1 MKVTIIT
8 ATLNN
13 SSTITETINSVL
25 SQDFF
30 DIEHI
35 IIDGSSSDGT
45 LEIINDYKS
54 KNKSVKLF
62 SEKDNGVYNALNK
75 GLSLATGDIIGFLHS
90 DDVFGSKTI
99 ISEIISIFENN
110 DADGVYGNLQYVKN
124 SDISKVI
131 RNWKSRKFYPEMIK
145 NAWMPAHPTL
155 FLKKG
160 VYEKHGNFNPT
171 YKISADYEF
180 IIRIFK
186 DQFLNFHYTPKVITK
201 MRLGGISNRS
211 LKNIFIKS
219 LEDYRAMKKH
229 KVGNIFTL
237 ARKTLSKIDQY
248 FSKG

>member
-13 SSTITETINSVL
+13 SETIAETINSIL

-45 LEIINDYKS
+45 LEIIKDYQS
-54 KNKSVKLF
+54 KNKSIRLF
-62 SEKDNGVYNALNK
+62 SESDNGVYNALNK
-75 GLSLATGDIIGFLHS
+75 GLNLATGDIISFLHS

-99 ISEIISIFENN
+99 ISEINSIFENN
-110 DADGVYGNLQYVKN
+110 DVDGVYGDLQYVKN
-124 SDISKVI
+124 TSTFKII

-145 NAWMPAHPTL
+145 NAWMPPHPTL
-155 FLKKG
+155 FLKKR

-180 IIRIFK
+180 ILRIFK
-186 DQFLNFHYTPKVITK
+186 DQFLKFQYLPKVIVN

-211 LKNIFIKS
+211 LKNILIKV
-219 LEDYRAMKKH
+219 LEDYRAMRKH

-237 ARKTLSKIDQY
+237 ARKTLSKLDQY
-248 FSKG
+248 FKK

>member
-13 SSTITETINSVL
+13 SETIAETINSIS

-45 LEIINDYKS
+45 LEIIKDYQS
-54 KNKSVKLF
+54 KNKSIKLF
-62 SEKDNGVYNALNK
+62 SESDNGVYNALNK

-99 ISEIISIFENN
+99 ISEINSIFENN
-110 DADGVYGNLQYVKN
+110 DVDGVYGDLQYVKN
-124 SDISKVI
+124 TNTSKVI
-131 RNWKSRKFYPEMIK
+131 RNWKSKKYYPEMIK
-145 NAWMPAHPTL
+145 KAWMPAHPTL
-155 FLKKG
+155 FLKKN

-180 IIRIFK
+180 ILRIFK
-186 DQFLNFHYTPKVITK
+186 DQFLKFEYLPKVVTK

-211 LKNIFIKS
+211 LKNILIKV
-219 LEDYRAMKKH
+219 LEDYRAMRKH

-237 ARKTLSKIDQY
+237 VRKTLSKLDQY
-248 FSKG
+248 FKK

>member
-13 SSTITETINSVL
+13 SSTITETINSAL

-35 IIDGSSSDGT
+35 FIDGSSSDGT
-45 LEIINDYKS
+45 LEIIEGYQS
-54 KNKSVKLF
+54 KNKSIRLF

-75 GLSLATGDIIGFLHS
+75 GLNLATGDIIGFLHS

-99 ISEIISIFENN
+99 ISEINSIFESN
-110 DADGVYGNLQYVKN
+110 DVDGVYGDLQYVKN
-124 SDISKVI
+124 TNISKII

-145 NAWMPAHPTL
+145 NAWMPPHPTL
-155 FLKKG
+155 FLKKS

-180 IIRIFK
+180 ILRIFK
-186 DQFLNFHYTPKVITK
+186 DQFLKFEYLPKVVTK

-211 LKNIFIKS
+211 LKNILIKV
-219 LEDYRAMKKH
+219 LEDYRAMRKH

-237 ARKTLSKIDQY
+237 ARKTLSKLDQY
-248 FSKG
+248 FKR